1 MGLAFFWP
9 IHQDSHSVL
18 RPLHRSFKTN
28 RVSAGALNE
37 NLQSHGEAGHH
48 VGDIYLRPDTGPVKA
63 IHFPSHFDP
72 EPLPGGQNGMGS

>member
-1 MGLAFFWP
+1 MISP
-9 IHQDSHSVL
+9 KQQKDL
-18 RPLHRSFKTN
+18 RLN

-37 NLQSHGEAGHH
+37 NLQSHGETVHN

-72 EPLPGGQNGMGS
+72 DPPPGGQL

>member
-1 MGLAFFWP
+1 MISP
-9 IHQDSHSVL
+9 KQQKDL
-18 RPLHRSFKTN
+18 RLN

-37 NLQSHGEAGHH
+37 NLQSHGETVHN

-72 EPLPGGQNGMGS
+72 EPPPGGQL